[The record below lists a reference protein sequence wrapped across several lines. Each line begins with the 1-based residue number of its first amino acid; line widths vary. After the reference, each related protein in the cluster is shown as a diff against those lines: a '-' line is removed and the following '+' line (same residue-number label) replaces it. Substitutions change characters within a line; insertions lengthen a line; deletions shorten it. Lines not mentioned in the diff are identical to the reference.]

1 MSKEIVVR
9 FARLDDLDFAYQDGY
24 IPAKV
29 LKPKIE
35 AQVALNPDRIEDVVI
50 AEWNGK
56 RVGYVRLEYLWSI
69 VPYISLIRVL
79 PEYRRQ
85 GVGKALLRFIETFLR
100 EARVTRHSTVHRRLT
115 NQNRKRGIGMWGLK
129 NVGSSLALMTGSVRC
144 FSAKVFDRLKYALK
158 RSITAAHLHIAIRL
172 LFFIYRGVNI

>member
-1 MSKEIVVR
+1 MSEEIVVR

-24 IPAKV
+24 ITAKI
-29 LKPKIE
+29 LKSKIE
-35 AQVALNPDRIEDVVI
+35 AQLALNPDCIEDMVI

-69 VPYISLIRVL
+69 VPYIALIRVL

-100 EARVTRHSTVHRRLT
+100 NAGHEALYSSSQADEPEPQAWHRHVGFVECGFITGI
-115 NQNRKRGIGMWGLK
+115 NDGIGE
-129 NVGSSLALMTGSVRC
+129 
-144 FSAKVFDRLKYALK
+144 VFFYKRL
-158 RSITAAHLHIAIRL
+158 
-172 LFFIYRGVNI
+172 